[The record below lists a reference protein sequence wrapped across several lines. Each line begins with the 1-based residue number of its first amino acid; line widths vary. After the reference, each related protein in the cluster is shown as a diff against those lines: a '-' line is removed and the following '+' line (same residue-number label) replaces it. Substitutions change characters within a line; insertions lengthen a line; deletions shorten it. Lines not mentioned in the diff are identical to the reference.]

1 MATRKTPNVDQLT
14 TLATTTHHPVVLHAT
29 TDVVLMDKQD
39 FETAQRIIQLA
50 TGSSVPFMTLLNQHS
65 V

>member
-1 MATRKTPNVDQLT
+1 MQAIKTPNVDQLT
-14 TLATTTHHPVVLHAT
+14 QLATTTHHPVVLHAT
-29 TDVVLMDKQD
+29 TDVVLMDKRD

-50 TGSSVPFMTLLNQHS
+50 TGSAVPFMTFSNQQS